1 MLTTT
6 KKKQHKSK
14 KMEDRKSASLTTV
27 PNNPVLP
34 PPVLPSVPPAK
45 IIGTVY
51 HEKKP
56 YKLEVMP
63 APVVLTQQVFIKTDF
78 DGSEFISDRY
88 AKRRG
93 ESKMLQLFCISCS
106 GYIMSYQKDG
116 PGQLLRCYL
125 DRIHHPKKL
134 QELQDKKF
142 DLKTADNLPCNTCKA
157 VVGVPMI
164 YQSEKRPA
172 FRMLPNKTHYNTL
185 KL

>member
-14 KMEDRKSASLTTV
+14 KIEDRKSTSLTIV
-27 PNNPVLP
+27 PKNPVLP
-34 PPVLPSVPPAK
+34 PPLLHSALPAK
-45 IIGTVY
+45 ITGAVY

-56 YKLEVMP
+56 YKFEVMT

-93 ESKMLQLFCISCS
+93 ESKMLQLFCVSCS

-125 DRIHHPKKL
+125 DRIHHPEELKKL
-134 QELQDKKF
+134 QDEKF
-142 DLKTADNLPCNTCKA
+142 DLKTADNLPCNTCKT

-164 YQSEKRPA
+164 YQYEKRPA
-172 FRMLPNKTHYNTL
+172 FLMLPNRTHYNTL